1 MTTPCS
7 FLSVTSTEPKCTP
20 SRQGTPSLGWLGD
33 PESCPTFSHPT
44 QAPCVLGSELQ
55 GPSGE
60 PGSACG
66 VGEAPSDAGLYQTMQ
81 DISTCTDSAEV
92 TVETQKLSSKRDSW
106 KVWLGGHPVTALL
119 PHCPDRELTACS
131 GASPGVRTLP
141 PLMRNN
147 PFYEFTEPC
156 VSLYS
161 GSGLSWM
168 ESMPGYP
175 GPFEK
180 KLFPYCKKIKWHVII
195 VKNLKTFFKCR
206 KGKRITIMQWPLLT
220 LVFFLPSVL
229 LCNRLE
235 IIS

>member
-1 MTTPCS
+1 MTTPCT

-20 SRQGTPSLGWLGD
+20 SRQDTPSLGWLGD

-147 PFYEFTEPC
+147 P
-156 VSLYS
+156 
-161 GSGLSWM
+161 
-168 ESMPGYP
+168 
-175 GPFEK
+175 
-180 KLFPYCKKIKWHVII
+180 
-195 VKNLKTFFKCR
+195 
-206 KGKRITIMQWPLLT
+206 LLWIHRT
-220 LVFFLPSVL
+220 LCESVL
-229 LCNRLE
+229 RVWPQLNGEYARLPRTIWE
-235 IIS
+235 KTLSLL